1 MDLERLASRIEI
13 GELPSRYAMAID
25 ARDVD
30 TLVGLFVD
38 DVAGGRHGTGR
49 EALKA
54 WYLPV
59 LRRFGRSIHLI
70 CGHVVDFVDDDHATG
85 LVYCRAE
92 HEDGDG
98 WYVMAM
104 RYEDVY
110 ERRDGRWCFARRK
123 EHPWYAVDVLDRP
136 SAPYIR
142 WPGHEM
148 MRATLPDRFP
158 TWEPFWSDDA

>member
-1 MDLERLASRIEI
+1 
-13 GELPSRYAMAID
+13 MAID
-25 ARDVD
+25 ARDLD
-30 TLVGLFVD
+30 GLVALFVD
-38 DVAGGRHGTGR
+38 DVAAGRRGSGR
-49 EALKA
+49 DALRA
-54 WYLPV
+54 WYDDV
-59 LRRFGRSIHLI
+59 LRRFRRSIHLI

-110 ERRDGRWCFARRK
+110 ERRDGRWYFVRRK

-136 SAPYIR
+136 SPPYVR
-142 WPGHEM
+142 WPGHEAM
-148 MRATLPDRFP
+148 VATLPDRLD
-158 TWEPFWSDDA
+158 TWRSFWDEDLEEIG